1 MPKKVYL
8 SGPTS
13 SDWREAATRR
23 LEEQGVGVMNP
34 AMRVCGVKE
43 EAAREIVETDKRDID
58 SCDWV
63 LVNFQKPSARVAME
77 ILYAWE
83 RGKTVIVAT
92 GGSHRFPWLEY
103 HSHILVEH
111 LDEALSEITRPIGA

>member
-1 MPKKVYL
+1 
-8 SGPTS
+8 
-13 SDWREAATRR
+13 
-23 LEEQGVGVMNP
+23 MNP
-34 AMRVCGVKE
+34 TMRVCGVKE

-83 RGKTVIVAT
+83 RGKRVIVAT